1 MVLLLWISTRADH
14 LSSTTAR
21 KYIGSFIYIAQH
33 TKNTTRAPWRRG
45 RASVCEIHIDS
56 SDSVLEWGQL
66 TCIALIHGQN
76 VDSAL

>member
-1 MVLLLWISTRADH
+1 MLTLTKHQKYFYMVISQ
-14 LSSTTAR
+14 LF
-21 KYIGSFIYIAQH
+21 KGMVPFLFP
-33 TKNTTRAPWRRG
+33 RAPWRRG

>member
-1 MVLLLWISTRADH
+1 MLIYVRLCKAVQSGQKLKR
-14 LSSTTAR
+14 LSNGGKRYRNKET
-21 KYIGSFIYIAQH
+21 
-33 TKNTTRAPWRRG
+33 NTRAPWRRG